1 MRKFVLL
8 LAVALLAAA
17 PLVAASTTETYAAAK
32 KAAKKDAKKV
42 EPNAAVW
49 MALGDLANS
58 IGKPWPAKDDS
69 KGKAKGKKKA

>member
-17 PLVAASTTETYAAAK
+17 PFVAASTTETYAAAK

-42 EPNAAVW
+42 DPNGAVW
-49 MALGDLANS
+49 LALGDLVNS
-58 IGKPWPAKDDS
+58 LGKPMPTKDDG